1 MGITKIGSLFAAN
14 IDSVPA
20 VKPTPGIAP
29 QQTPTQVASQTSSDA
44 VVLSKS
50 LQTSQKVPL
59 ADAESARAAKVDKLK
74 QQVKSGTYKP
84 SSDAVAVAVLRDL
97 A

>member
-20 VKPTPGIAP
+20 VKPTPAVAP
-29 QQTPTQVASQTSSDA
+29 QQTPTPAAPQVPGDA
-44 VVLSKS
+44 VVFSRTMQS
-50 LQTSQKVPL
+50 SQRVPL
-59 ADAESARAAKVDKLK
+59 ADAESARASKVDKLK
-74 QQVKSGTYKP
+74 AQVKSGDYKP

>member
-20 VKPTPGIAP
+20 VKPTPAATP
-29 QQTPTQVASQTSSDA
+29 QQAPTQSAAQASNDAVIFSKNIQASQRT
-44 VVLSKS
+44 
-50 LQTSQKVPL
+50 PL
-59 ADAESARAAKVDKLK
+59 PDAESARAAKVDKLK
-74 QQVKSGTYKP
+74 QQVKSGDYKP
-84 SSDAVAVAVLRDL
+84 NSDAVAVAVLRDL